1 MVFKCISVV
10 IAKAASRNIAF
21 KVVKMSEALLEAQ
34 SSSLSRCIVGGKIIV
49 DHDCLE
55 DLGRYIDLHIFNHDV
70 V

>member
-34 SSSLSRCIVGGKIIV
+34 SSFLSRIMVGEEITS
-49 DHDCLE
+49 DHQSLE
-55 DLGRYIDLHIFNHDV
+55 DIGRNIDLGHL
-70 V
+70 

>member
-34 SSSLSRCIVGGKIIV
+34 SSFLSRIMVGEEITS
-49 DHDCLE
+49 DHQCLE
-55 DLGRYIDLHIFNHDV
+55 DIGRNIDLGHL
-70 V
+70 